1 MSKLY
6 ATPLAIQ
13 LEADVVGMAYDEAI
27 KLADAA
33 KLRLRITKMDKK
45 ARIVTRDYRLD
56 RINVEVEDGIITHA
70 YLG

>member
-1 MSKLY
+1 ML
-6 ATPLAIQ
+6 L
-13 LEADVVGMAYDEAI
+13 VCHYDEAI

-33 KLRLRITKMDKK
+33 KLRLRITKIDKK

-56 RINVEVEDGIITHA
+56 RINVEIDKGIIVHA